1 MIIYFL
7 RPNIT
12 ASLLVSIIVL
22 STLFSNIHNTLKP
35 SGNYV
40 YMQISL
46 TFIKSAFC
54 FCRFRMI
61 LGKQRLFS

>member
-7 RPNIT
+7 HPNIT

-40 YMQISL
+40 CMQISL
-46 TFIKSAFC
+46 IFIKSAF